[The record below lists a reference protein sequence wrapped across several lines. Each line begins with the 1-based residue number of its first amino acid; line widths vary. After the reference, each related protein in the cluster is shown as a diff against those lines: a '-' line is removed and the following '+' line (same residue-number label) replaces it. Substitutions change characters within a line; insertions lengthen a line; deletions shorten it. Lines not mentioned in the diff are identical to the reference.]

1 MTTRNRATLRGYFS
15 AGKLPTQDNFGDLI
29 ESMLNMDD
37 EGFRKSEKNGFEIST
52 LQKNDALI
60 SFYREQDKQKALW
73 SIAYGDTEEL
83 VFNAPGV
90 ETAAEPKSRPAPVL
104 ALDKRRRVGVGTS
117 EPKQA
122 LDVVGTIVCTAR
134 IGRAP
139 DPKEHSQAMADGEW
153 HDLTGNLQGCQAIE
167 IMACAGDRQSGRYAL
182 LHATALNTYN
192 PRLSW
197 LDLFGLRRRIRQQS
211 MWFGKRCDQL
221 ELRWTTADE
230 RAAGYRLQV
239 RSKCNYG
246 PRVAIR
252 ATLTHLWVDD
262 DGKEIAP

>member
-73 SIAYGDTEEL
+73 SIAYGNADEL
-83 VFNAPGV
+83 VFNAPGLDSATGAKAPPV
-90 ETAAEPKSRPAPVL
+90 PVL
-104 ALDKRRRVGVGTS
+104 ALDRHQRVGVGTA

-139 DPKEHSQAMADGEW
+139 DPRERLQAMADGEW

-167 IMACAGDRQSGRYAL
+167 VMACAGYRKSGRCAM
-182 LHATALNTYN
+182 LHATALNTGN

-221 ELRWTTADE
+221 ELRWAAADG
-230 RAAGYRLQV
+230 RAAGYKLQV

-246 PRVAIR
+246 PGVAIR

-262 DGKEIAP
+262 EKDIAP